1 MQKLEKK
8 LGLFDLFTMGI
19 GAMLSSGLFILPG
32 IIYKIEGPSISLSYL
47 IALIIIIPAML
58 SKAELSTAMPR
69 AGGTYYFVDRS
80 LGPLLGTV
88 AGIGSWLSLLLKNI
102 FLIIGIG
109 YYLRFL
115 LQMYPFTQ
123 DIELNNLYINIL
135 GTVLIIIFMFIN
147 LMRERENK
155 PLQIT
160 GFIILFLI
168 LAYLVGRGLA
178 GGYFHIEYFRNFFT
192 GKHGAIDIFYASG
205 LVVVPYIVGFSK
217 MTSVG
222 EEVKNP
228 EKNIPLGMI
237 LSATVVTIIYI
248 LGILAMIGDLGN
260 KLSGNYHPVAT
271 LAELVLPDWA
281 VTVVIMG
288 IFFAF
293 IFAFNSGTH
302 SATRYPVAMS
312 RDNLIPGIFH
322 RLNNHKIPTASIII
336 TSLTMILMLW
346 VIPDVAQVAK
356 LASTFQLLIFGLMNL
371 SVIVMRLSR
380 IHSYDPGFR
389 SPLFP
394 FIQVFGIASSIGL
407 IIILGLWATLFGI
420 GLVLLGLIW
429 YFVYVRGRVERYG
442 AVRKVF
448 DKLYNREASILGIE
462 QEFRE
467 ILKEKGLRHHDDFD
481 SILERSIILD
491 IDEKISPEEFFQR
504 VSEELSSRFR
514 SITKD
519 DILGELLE
527 TNKTGMTPVAEGIA
541 IPHAKFDNV
550 ASFELLIARVKH
562 GLLLEGAS
570 QPIKCIFVIIGSR
583 ADPKKHLRLLAEIAV
598 RADKKDFLH
607 KWEQAENDD
616 DLWRLMKV
624 NNGNGGG

>member
-8 LGLFDLFTMGI
+8 LGLFDLFAMGT

-123 DIELNNLYINIL
+123 DIELNNLYINLL
-135 GTVLIIIFMFIN
+135 GSVFIIIFMFIN

-160 GFIILFLI
+160 GFAILFLI
-168 LAYLVGRGLA
+168 LAYLVGRGLV

-217 MTSVG
+217 MTLVG

-248 LGILAMIGDLGN
+248 VGILAMIGDLGS

-271 LAELVLPDWA
+271 LADLVLPDWA

-293 IFAFNSGTH
+293 LFAFNSGSH

-312 RDNLIPGIFH
+312 RDNLIPDIFKK
-322 RLNNHKIPTASIII
+322 LNKHKIPTASIII
-336 TSLTMILMLW
+336 TSLTMIIMLW

-371 SVIVMRLSR
+371 SVIVMRMSR

-394 FIQVFGIASSIGL
+394 FIQIFGIISSIAL
-407 IIILGLWATLFGI
+407 IMILGLWAILLSL
-420 GLVLLGLIW
+420 GLIALGLIW
-429 YFVYVRGRVERYG
+429 YFVYVRGKVERYG

-448 DKLYNREASILGIE
+448 DKLYNREASVLGIE

-481 SILERSIILD
+481 SILERCIILD
-491 IDEKISPEEFFQR
+491 IEEEITPEEFFER
-504 VSEELSSRFR
+504 ASEKLSSRFR
-514 SITKD
+514 SINRN
-519 DILGELLE
+519 DILSELLE
-527 TNKTGMTPVAEGIA
+527 ANKTGMTPVAEGIA
-541 IPHAKFDNV
+541 IPHAKFENV
-550 ASFELLIARVKH
+550 ASFELLIARIKH
-562 GLLLEGAS
+562 GLLLEGAKE
-570 QPIKCIFVIIGSR
+570 PIKCIFVIIGSR
-583 ADPKKHLRLLAEIAV
+583 NDPKKHLRLLAEIAV
-598 RADKKDFLH
+598 RADKPDFLQN
-607 KWEQAENDD
+607 WEQAKDEN

-624 NNGNGGG
+624 DNGND

>member
-1 MQKLEKK
+1 
-8 LGLFDLFTMGI
+8 
-19 GAMLSSGLFILPG
+19 
-32 IIYKIEGPSISLSYL
+32 
-47 IALIIIIPAML
+47 
-58 SKAELSTAMPR
+58 
-69 AGGTYYFVDRS
+69 
-80 LGPLLGTV
+80 
-88 AGIGSWLSLLLKNI
+88 
-102 FLIIGIG
+102 
-109 YYLRFL
+109 
-115 LQMYPFTQ
+115 MYPFTQ
-123 DIELNNLYINIL
+123 NIELNTLYINIL
-135 GTVLIIIFMFIN
+135 GSLLIVIFMFIN

-155 PLQIT
+155 PLQIA
-160 GFIILFLI
+160 GFGILFLI

-217 MTSVG
+217 MTLVG

-248 LGILAMIGDLGN
+248 VGILAMIGDLGS

-271 LAELVLPDWA
+271 LAELVLPGWA
-281 VTVVIMG
+281 VTIVIMG

-293 IFAFNSGTH
+293 LFAFNSGSH

-312 RDNLIPGIFH
+312 RDNLVPAIFKK
-322 RLNNHKIPTASIII
+322 LNKHKIPTASIIF
-336 TSLTMILMLW
+336 TSLTMIIMLW
-346 VIPDVAQVAK
+346 AIPDVAQVAK

-371 SVIVMRLSR
+371 SVIVMRMSR

-394 FIQVFGIASSIGL
+394 FIQIFGIISSIAL
-407 IIILGLWATLFGI
+407 IIILGLWAILLSL
-420 GLVLLGLIW
+420 GLVILGLIW
-429 YFVYVRGRVERYG
+429 YFVYVRGKVERYG

-448 DKLYNREASILGIE
+448 DKLYNREASVLGIE

-491 IDEKISPEEFFQR
+491 IEEDITPEEFFEQA
-504 VSEELSSRFR
+504 SEQLSMRFR
-514 SITKD
+514 SINKN

-541 IPHAKFDNV
+541 IPHAKFDSV

-562 GLLLEGAS
+562 GLPLEGAKK
-570 QPIKCIFVIIGSR
+570 PIKCIFVIIGSR
-583 ADPKKHLRLLAEIAV
+583 NDPKKHLRILAEIAV
-598 RADKKDFLH
+598 RADKPDFLE
-607 KWEQAENDD
+607 KWEHAKDEN
-616 DLWRLMKV
+616 DLWRIMKV
-624 NNGNGGG
+624 DNGNE